1 MVGDSA
7 VADLFQGLDGAET
20 RLSERWAVRAER
32 MQEAAVTLLLAA
44 LVTVPVAAVVVVAAL
59 VFAA

>member
-7 VADLFQGLDGAET
+7 VADLFQGLDRAET
-20 RLSERWAVRAER
+20 RLSERWAARAER